1 MTANRDVEARDLEAQ
16 DTATVTRH
24 TRHAAGK
31 AADRNSVRIRLP
43 GLGVISL
50 PPRQDLAYLAGVA
63 TLAAL
68 SVIEWPVA
76 ATLAAGHL
84 LASTRGSKVLR
95 DFGEALG
102 ER

>member
-1 MTANRDVEARDLEAQ
+1 M
-16 DTATVTRH
+16 
-24 TRHAAGK
+24 
-31 AADRNSVRIRLP
+31 
-43 GLGVISL
+43 GVVSL
-50 PPRQDLAYLAGVA
+50 PAREDLAYLAGVA

-84 LASTRGSKVLR
+84 LASSRGSRVLR

-102 ER
+102 DR